1 MKTFKLKPILANTA
15 GAATVEFALY
25 STVFF
30 AMLFGAIYA
39 SLLGYAS
46 ATLHHAVESAARCR
60 AMGITCT
67 DATTTQTYA
76 AAQFQNMTGSAP
88 SFVSASASCGNK
100 VTGTVNLKLNW
111 ILSSSTI
118 PVSATACFP
127 NQ

>member
-1 MKTFKLKPILANTA
+1 MMIAKLKMMLVNAA

-30 AMLFGAIYA
+30 AMLFGGLYA
-39 SLLGYAS
+39 SMLGYAS
-46 ATLHHAVESAARCR
+46 ATLHHSVEAAARCR

-76 AAQFQNMTGSAP
+76 AAQFKNLTGSTP
-88 SFVSASASCGNK
+88 TFTSVSDTCGQK

-118 PVSATACFP
+118 PMSATACFP
-127 NQ
+127 SA